1 MIKEEGGKTIEK
13 GYQGRALYPDQDRAY
28 PSGNQGGDVA
38 EPKED
43 KIEVVFKDENY
54 EHRPIEYFEDA
65 DIPDAFL
72 QVIESLGYT
81 QPTKIQAHSIP
92 IVMNDFDV
100 IGIAK
105 TGSGKTLA
113 FLLPG
118 LIKLVDQINYCREQG
133 IKYNNKEAPFLVVL
147 APTRELAMQI
157 FSAAQ
162 PFTNKLNLNA
172 SVVYG
177 GANMGQQIKTLRY
190 VDILIATPGRLID
203 LLSRQLLRLD
213 QVGYFVLDEADK
225 MLDMGF
231 MPQVEEIMGYLS
243 NKRQN
248 LLWSATWPKEI
259 QNLSMQICINETATI
274 KIGSDDLTINSDIL
288 QNIEVLDDQ
297 QKLGRLFEIL
307 KQNQTSETSKNL
319 IFVKTKVW
327 CERLSEILNSKGINA
342 MALHGDKSQNVLFS

>member
-1 MIKEEGGKTIEK
+1 MKREEDRPNNWQ
-13 GYQGRALYPDQDRAY
+13 YQGNSYYDR
-28 PSGNQGGDVA
+28 NRGGYDEDAPPEEVK
-38 EPKED
+38 EFEED
-43 KIEVVFKDENY
+43 KIEVIFQTETYDHK
-54 EHRPIEYFEDA
+54 PIQYFEDA
-65 DIPDAFL
+65 DFPGPFYD
-72 QVIESLGYT
+72 VIKSLKFT
-81 QPTKIQAHSIP
+81 EPTKIQSHSIP
-92 IVMNDFDV
+92 VAMNHFDV

-118 LIKLVDQINYCREQG
+118 LVKLADHLELLREKG
-133 IKYNNKEAPFLVVL
+133 LKYNNREAPYILVL

-162 PFTNKLNLNA
+162 PFIQKMGMSST
-172 SVVYG
+172 VVYG
-177 GANMGQQIKTLRY
+177 GANMGQQIKSLKY
-190 VDILIATPGRLID
+190 VDLLIATPGRLID
-203 LLSRQLLRLD
+203 LLGRQVLRLD

-259 QNLSMQICINETATI
+259 QNLSKQICINETATI
-274 KIGSDDLTINSDIL
+274 KIGSDDLTINNDIEQIVEVAEDGQKLNRLFDIL
-288 QNIEVLDDQ
+288 
-297 QKLGRLFEIL
+297 KTH
-307 KQNQTSETSKNL
+307 QTSETSKNL

-327 CERLSEILNSKGINA
+327 CERLSEILNSKGITA
-342 MALHGDKSQNVLFS
+342 MALHGDKSQNVLFG